1 MKTKIIGLFI
11 CILLIATAFPVVGS
25 LNDSTITSIP
35 KSYQSCTK
43 SDWSEMKKLLA
54 SDGATDAIFG
64 TTVSLDGDTAL
75 IGAPLGNGNEVLSG
89 SAYVFTR
96 TGTTWTQQQ
105 KLIASDGIAFNEFG
119 CSVSLSGD
127 TALIGAREWSSAPGF
142 GSAYVFTRTGTTWTQ
157 QQKLIASDGAPMD
170 QFGNAVALSGDT
182 ALIGAPYD
190 DDHGSVS
197 GSAYVFIRT
206 GNTWTQQTKLIAS
219 DGYTNDEFGKSVSL
233 SGDTALIGA
242 WMDDALG
249 TNSGSAYVFTR
260 TGTTWTQQQKL
271 IASDGAPD
279 ERFGWSVFI
288 SGDTA
293 LIGAWLDDD
302 NGADSGSAYVFIRT
316 GNTWTQ
322 QTKLIA
328 SDGVAGDWFGSSVS
342 LDGDTAL
349 IGAYKDDDNG
359 QDSGSAYVFIRTGT
373 TWTQQQKLIASDGGA
388 GDCFGKSVS
397 LSGDTALIG
406 APYDDDNGVDSG
418 SAFVFTR
425 AGEINVYKGI
435 WVPDCRNQ
443 PIDTWIA
450 TLNYYGYSLLDIVGV
465 IALANDKTQALYPST
480 VADYSIPSD
489 PIEPLL
495 DGLDELGYHCILSIQ
510 PLDTDVVDLIN
521 EILTRYSHHSCLIG
535 MAVDVEWKR
544 PKRLGYGWVSES
556 EADSYINVIQAYQ
569 STYELF
575 LVHFVKGNLPAD
587 QTGMT
592 ILFDGFD
599 KMGNKNLVLSIYKTW
614 SKTWSSVGIYI
625 FDKTTMIPDED
636 IMDTAPNT
644 GYIIHE
650 EYKIHGMNININGGL
665 GINVMIQNNGDA
677 KIGSIP
683 WEIHIEGGMN
693 GKINKTLNGTIDINP
708 GESKTIATGA
718 LLGFGNI
725 HVSAIVGDAK
735 NNADAIQLFTLSIV
749 KK

>member
-89 SAYVFTR
+89 SAYVFT
-96 TGTTWTQQQ
+96 
-105 KLIASDGIAFNEFG
+105 
-119 CSVSLSGD
+119 
-127 TALIGAREWSSAPGF
+127 
-142 GSAYVFTRTGTTWTQ
+142 
-157 QQKLIASDGAPMD
+157 
-170 QFGNAVALSGDT
+170 
-182 ALIGAPYD
+182 
-190 DDHGSVS
+190 
-197 GSAYVFIRT
+197 
-206 GNTWTQQTKLIAS
+206 
-219 DGYTNDEFGKSVSL
+219 
-233 SGDTALIGA
+233 
-242 WMDDALG
+242 
-249 TNSGSAYVFTR
+249 
-260 TGTTWTQQQKL
+260 
-271 IASDGAPD
+271 
-279 ERFGWSVFI
+279 
-288 SGDTA
+288 
-293 LIGAWLDDD
+293 
-302 NGADSGSAYVFIRT
+302 
-316 GNTWTQ
+316 
-322 QTKLIA
+322 
-328 SDGVAGDWFGSSVS
+328 
-342 LDGDTAL
+342 
-349 IGAYKDDDNG
+349 
-359 QDSGSAYVFIRTGT
+359 RTGT